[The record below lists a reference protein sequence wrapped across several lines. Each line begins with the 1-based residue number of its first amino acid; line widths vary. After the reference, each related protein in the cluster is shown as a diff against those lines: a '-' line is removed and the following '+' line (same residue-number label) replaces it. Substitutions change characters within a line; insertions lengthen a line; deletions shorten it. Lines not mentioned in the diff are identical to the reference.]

1 MDLTM
6 LNVPQICTHGTFGLD
21 LLQTFLD
28 TIGRHD
34 SLRTKA
40 MTDIHGQRPAI
51 KRSTTGV
58 YNLL

>member
-1 MDLTM
+1 MDLKM

-21 LLQTFLD
+21 LLQTLLD

-40 MTDIHGQRPAI
+40 MTDI
-51 KRSTTGV
+51 SS
-58 YNLL
+58 